1 MNDLRKRVEAEFD
14 LTSAEPSWIEVFEVA
29 CSTLDTILQL
39 EALVASDG
47 LITVGSKQQTV
58 VHPAVIEL
66 RRQREAYARL
76 VSQLGIPDRPRSHH
90 RRTP

>member
-47 LITVGSKQQTV
+47 LVTSGSKGQTTI
-58 VHPAVIEL
+58 HPG
-66 RRQREAYARL
+66 
-76 VSQLGIPDRPRSHH
+76 SRPVKWWRFHSAILAPHAI
-90 RRTP
+90 